1 MISFS
6 LQMEVGT
13 RFESFTQFQ
22 EALEELK
29 RNGSH
34 PLQVYNSHSAEAHNK
49 KRVSKKF
56 LLSEWM
62 LRS

>member
-1 MISFS
+1 
-6 LQMEVGT
+6 MEVGA
-13 RFESFTQFQ
+13 RFKSFTQFH

-34 PLQVYNSHSAEAHNK
+34 PLRVYNSQSAEAHNK

-56 LLSEWM
+56 LLNEWM
-62 LRS
+62 LRR